1 MGGDSLKTIHPN
13 SISSPWMLGIQ
24 QAADGDS
31 ASWDSYPPEVLSGPP
46 HAVTRARRKYH
57 CVRCLSSPYGRNH
70 RPSEEKRT
78 CSARPFCFIG
88 LPPHRETAAGM
99 CLLKEYELVKVPDG
113 ALCSTKGWF
122 LTPFIRFLTLQPKVA
137 PHFKKYFIFSRAASM
152 ERLTG
157 IFVQCSFSA
166 ISS

>member
-1 MGGDSLKTIHPN
+1 
-13 SISSPWMLGIQ
+13 MLGIQ

-31 ASWDSYPPEVLSGPP
+31 ASWDSHPPEVLSGPP

-78 CSARPFCFIG
+78 CSVRLLFFLG
-88 LPPHRETAAGM
+88 LPPHRETAAGTY
-99 CLLKEYELVKVPDG
+99 LLKAYELVKVPDG
-113 ALCSTKGWF
+113 ALCSRKGWF